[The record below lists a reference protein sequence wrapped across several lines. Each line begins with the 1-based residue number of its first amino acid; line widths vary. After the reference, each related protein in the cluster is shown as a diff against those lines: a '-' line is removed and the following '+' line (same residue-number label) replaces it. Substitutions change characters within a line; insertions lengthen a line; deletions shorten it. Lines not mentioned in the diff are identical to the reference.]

1 MNLSRIRI
9 CLLAMILTMTTACGS
24 SSDRPK
30 TGIDPADIQAYS
42 RIVKQV
48 YYDVPFSQDG
58 TFYTDSQSGKI
69 IVGIKQDN
77 DRTRK
82 LKHELR
88 QNLPDQV
95 EFIEV
100 TYSRADLNKVFEK
113 IQSKQQDIEEAGI
126 EMTHLGIQV
135 SEQKVNFVFNA
146 FDQQKLKTEKEV
158 ETFMEQ
164 FVAKQ
169 EKAMLNVTYEPG
181 MTSEVGG

>member
-1 MNLSRIRI
+1 M
-9 CLLAMILTMTTACGS
+9 
-24 SSDRPK
+24 
-30 TGIDPADIQAYS
+30 
-42 RIVKQV
+42 
-48 YYDVPFSQDG
+48 
-58 TFYTDSQSGKI
+58 
-69 IVGIKQDN
+69 
-77 DRTRK
+77 
-82 LKHELR
+82 
-88 QNLPDQV
+88 
-95 EFIEV
+95 